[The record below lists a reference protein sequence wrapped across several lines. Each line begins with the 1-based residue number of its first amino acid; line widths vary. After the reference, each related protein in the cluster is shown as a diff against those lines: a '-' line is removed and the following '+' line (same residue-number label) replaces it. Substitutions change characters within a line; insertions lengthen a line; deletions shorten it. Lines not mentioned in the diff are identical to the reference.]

1 MAAVLQNLLSTP
13 VLFKT
18 TVSIPWM
25 FFALSQC
32 AVSVEES
39 ITLRFFM
46 LVCVLRFTAL
56 SVLKRPALVWTWFFE
71 ASN

>member
-25 FFALSQC
+25 FFVLSQS

-39 ITLRFFM
+39 ITLRFIM
-46 LVCVLRFTAL
+46 LVLRFTAL